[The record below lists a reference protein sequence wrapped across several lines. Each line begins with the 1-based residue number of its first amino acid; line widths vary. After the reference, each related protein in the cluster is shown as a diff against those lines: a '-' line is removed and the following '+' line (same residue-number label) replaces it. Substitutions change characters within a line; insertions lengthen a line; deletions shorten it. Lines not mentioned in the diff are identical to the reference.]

1 MNNEFN
7 NINISKGGLIDAIL
21 PFSNDI
27 KADLLNCRLA
37 FVVYREH
44 SPTNFHSDY
53 IENKTTLV
61 EAEKSTIQN
70 FIIKSLNKC
79 MQYLADNI
87 RPHVIFNSAT
97 NLIKSLY

>member
-1 MNNEFN
+1 MNKNTLYN
-7 NINISKGGLIDAIL
+7 NILPSGGHTKPVL
-21 PFSNDI
+21 PRWF
-27 KADLLNCRLA
+27 
-37 FVVYREH
+37 FYREH